1 MAFGKTWGKKFGC
14 WKRRKNLS
22 QCPRSFLSNSRF
34 AVRNLVVIS
43 SEEQNISKPRFS
55 NKGDSQGDGL
65 KGKRNFK
72 INSLGQ
78 LNNK

>member
-1 MAFGKTWGKKFGC
+1 
-14 WKRRKNLS
+14 
-22 QCPRSFLSNSRF
+22 
-34 AVRNLVVIS
+34 VRNLVVIS